1 MPIRSIVGAGYEVV
15 RIMRGTPMLM
25 RGTAIMGAP
34 IFFMDLITAIIGFP
48 IAITGLIAITGRP
61 MRVGTA
67 SGRFSGRMLSVKLR
81 ENIRT
86 RAELGGLAGR
96 RGG

>member
-1 MPIRSIVGAGYEVV
+1 
-15 RIMRGTPMLM
+15 MRGTPMLM

-67 SGRFSGRMLSVKLR
+67 SGRFSGRMLSVIEKDYQKP
-81 ENIRT
+81 
-86 RAELGGLAGR
+86 R
-96 RGG
+96 RNWAVDRPP